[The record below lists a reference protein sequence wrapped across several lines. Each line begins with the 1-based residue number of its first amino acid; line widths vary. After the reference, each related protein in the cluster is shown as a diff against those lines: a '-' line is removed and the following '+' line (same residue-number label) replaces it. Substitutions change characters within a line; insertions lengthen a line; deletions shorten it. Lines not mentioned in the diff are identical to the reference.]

1 MSNCFRYPCILLSKM
16 SNCFIYLIIHGQTP
30 PRGWPGAC
38 RRALAAR
45 PARVAR
51 LLAVLPALPVA
62 RPLGSPMVAAQK
74 LRARAASP
82 GEEPAAQPA
91 KQRVGGSGC
100 NARGAARARLL
111 ACRPRRYAARRS
123 RLGATRG
130 GVAAVRGRG
139 HQHGSDARRAVH
151 APSSST
157 PLMLPPASAPARSGS
172 SAPPASVS
180 AASSAALA
188 SPLDGPLFLPNF
200 SVPWKLK

>member
-45 PARVAR
+45 PARAAR

-62 RPLGSPMVAAQK
+62 RPLGSPMIAARK
-74 LRARAASP
+74 LRVRAAL
-82 GEEPAAQPA
+82 PAD
-91 KQRVGGSGC
+91 GSGRD
-100 NARGAARARLL
+100 ARGAARARLL

-123 RLGATRG
+123 CLGATRG

-188 SPLDGPLFLPNF
+188 SPLDGPRFF
-200 SVPWKLK
+200 FA